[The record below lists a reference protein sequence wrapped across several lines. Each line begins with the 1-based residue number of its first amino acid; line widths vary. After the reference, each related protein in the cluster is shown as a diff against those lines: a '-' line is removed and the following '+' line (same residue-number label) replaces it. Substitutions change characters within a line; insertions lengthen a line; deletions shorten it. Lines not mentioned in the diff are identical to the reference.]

1 MGDLSEFGGQHGI
14 RNMIVG
20 SSGLKSNSLLSRE
33 DLDYDADF
41 GQLIEAS
48 YFSFDFH
55 SVLRP
60 HLFPTS
66 FPPPIRDDQMDA
78 VVARLECSRAA
89 GLVKLTALL
98 RLAGRFTLT
107 SKQFK
112 TLQKLF
118 VSKSSH
124 VQVTF
129 FSRYFGL
136 VVDHGL
142 AVVDRREG
150 VMSLLGSADAR
161 TVERRIGLAAT
172 FDLTSLD
179 LVGPAKPHLA
189 RSLLLDVEDRSN
201 SAVVAAIEMLQS
213 LREEIRHTQSEGQP
227 HRTPEVSG
235 NRDPGGRVSVWI
247 SPCPR
252 VPRRENHGGGG
263 AAGSRRSVPH
273 RGEMLALVPED
284 DAGRGG

>member
-1 MGDLSEFGGQHGI
+1 
-14 RNMIVG
+14 
-20 SSGLKSNSLLSRE
+20 
-33 DLDYDADF
+33 
-41 GQLIEAS
+41 
-48 YFSFDFH
+48 
-55 SVLRP
+55 
-60 HLFPTS
+60 
-66 FPPPIRDDQMDA
+66 
-78 VVARLECSRAA
+78 
-89 GLVKLTALL
+89 
-98 RLAGRFTLT
+98 
-107 SKQFK
+107 
-112 TLQKLF
+112 LQKLF

-201 SAVVAAIEMLQS
+201 SAVVAAIEECCKAS
-213 LREEIRHTQSEGQP
+213 GRKFDIRKVKASRIE
-227 HRTPEVSG
+227 HRRFPGIETPEAEYPSG
-235 NRDPGGRVSVWI
+235 FLRVRAFRDEKITVEEALRVLDARYRTAEKCLLWCPKTMLVVEGSADPLLPYAERYTAFLTATEKVRKEVETAMEGDLTVGRER
-247 SPCPR
+247 SPTLTK
-252 VPRRENHGGGG
+252 
-263 AAGSRRSVPH
+263 SLT
-273 RGEMLALVPED
+273 M
-284 DAGRGG
+284 DAPDVDG